1 MSQGG
6 GEAHAADCRSAIPRF
21 KSGPWLLLYFFY
33 YGLMPD
39 GSGTKASVAGPAK
52 KPEVAILHAVT
63 IFGSAH
69 ISKGFHMI

>member
-1 MSQGG
+1 
-6 GEAHAADCRSAIPRF
+6 
-21 KSGPWLLLYFFY
+21 
-33 YGLMPD
+33 MPD